1 MAKATNL
8 ITVKMT
14 TPGILTY
21 SHIAE
26 ASAVKAKDGKPKGE
40 PKFDAN
46 VEVLP
51 VHPDV
56 ATIKAALA
64 QAAAQAFPG
73 QDFASIQF
81 PLKSGDALADAAIR
95 NAQEKDP
102 GKDVGDPREFSRGK
116 VVLIARS
123 NFRPALAAIVNGKV
137 VDIDKDD
144 LQSMKTY
151 FYPGCE
157 VFATFSF
164 NTYEPPLGP
173 GVNAYLDELFSLNRG
188 AKLKIASTRSAAD
201 SFRGYVG
208 LPSAYSPTTGAGG
221 GSQDIPL

>member
-1 MAKATNL
+1 MATARET

-14 TPGILTY
+14 EPGLLTY

-26 ASAVKAKDGKPKGE
+26 AAKVGDKGE
-40 PKFDAN
+40 PKFDVN
-46 VEVLP
+46 VELLP
-51 VHPDV
+51 THPDV

-64 QAAAQAFPG
+64 KAAANAFPG
-73 QDFASIQF
+73 QDFGSIQF
-81 PLKSGDALADAAIR
+81 PLKSGDALAEAAVQR
-95 NAQEKDP
+95 ARTKDPSKDP
-102 GKDVGDPREFSRGK
+102 GDPRDFSRGK
-116 VVLIARS
+116 LVLIARS
-123 NFRPALAAIVNGKV
+123 QFRPSLAAVVNGKV

-164 NTYEPPLGP
+164 STYEPPLGP
-173 GVNAYLDELFSLNRG
+173 GVNAYVDEVFSLNRG
-188 AKLKIASTRSAAD
+188 TKLKIASSRSAAD

-208 LPSAYSPTTGAGG
+208 LQSNFSPTTGQGG
-221 GSQDIPL
+221 NQDIPL